1 MNNRIKQARKKLN
14 LTQKK
19 FGENLNL
26 SESHISNLEK
36 GRVNLTARNID
47 DICSTYNINQV
58 WLETGEGDI
67 FSELT
72 KDDEFNIL
80 VGKLVAE
87 EDSFKKK
94 VIEEMLKLDDE
105 DCINVSFP
113 GYFDL
118 IKSLTK

>member
-80 VGKLVAE
+80 VGKLMAE

-94 VIEEMLKLDDE
+94 VIEEMLK
-105 DCINVSFP
+105 
-113 GYFDL
+113 
-118 IKSLTK
+118 

>member
-94 VIEEMLKLDDE
+94 LIEEMLKLDDE
-105 DCINVSFP
+105 DWIFIEKFVSK
-113 GYFDL
+113 
-118 IKSLTK
+118 IKS

>member
-47 DICSTYNINQV
+47 DFKLLKKIKFMLI
-58 WLETGEGDI
+58 GI
-67 FSELT
+67 
-72 KDDEFNIL
+72 
-80 VGKLVAE
+80 VG
-87 EDSFKKK
+87 
-94 VIEEMLKLDDE
+94 
-105 DCINVSFP
+105 
-113 GYFDL
+113 
-118 IKSLTK
+118 IKIRAR

>member
-1 MNNRIKQARKKLN
+1 MNNKIKEVRKSLK

-19 FGENLNL
+19 FGKNLNL

-36 GRVNLTARNID
+36 GRVKLTARNID
-47 DICSTYNINQV
+47 DICSTYNVNSS
-58 WLETGEGDI
+58 WLENGDGKM
-67 FSELT
+67 FAELT

-80 VGKLVAE
+80 VGKLVAG

-105 DCINVSFP
+105 DWIFIEKFVKK
-113 GYFDL
+113 
-118 IKSLTK
+118 IKG

>member
-1 MNNRIKQARKKLN
+1 MNNRIKEVRKNLK

-36 GRVNLTARNID
+36 GRVKLTERNID
-47 DICSTYNINQV
+47 DICSTYNVNRS
-58 WLETGEGDI
+58 WLESGNGVMFT
-67 FSELT
+67 ELT

-87 EDSFKKK
+87 EDSFKKR

-105 DCINVSFP
+105 DWTFIEKFISK
-113 GYFDL
+113 
-118 IKSLTK
+118 IKS

>member
-1 MNNRIKQARKKLN
+1 MLAINIGKTVSKY
-14 LTQKK
+14 
-19 FGENLNL
+19 ENKIFPGTLVY
-26 SESHISNLEK
+26 EQDISNLEK

-72 KDDEFNIL
+72 KNDEFNIL

-105 DCINVSFP
+105 DWLFIEKFVSK
-113 GYFDL
+113 
-118 IKSLTK
+118 IKS